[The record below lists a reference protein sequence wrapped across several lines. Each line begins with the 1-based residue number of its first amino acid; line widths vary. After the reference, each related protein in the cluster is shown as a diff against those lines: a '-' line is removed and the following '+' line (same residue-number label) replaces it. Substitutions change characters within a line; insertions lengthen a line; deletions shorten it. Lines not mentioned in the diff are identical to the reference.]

1 MASNRQD
8 YTRSGFNAFFSR
20 SIDSKD
26 SNTLPS
32 SSSTYRRGNSQEVN
46 YDNSPTT
53 GTLGSKVQIGD
64 SIVLDG
70 TNKRISVIEGTN
82 EVVRIGELDG

>member
-1 MASNRQD
+1 MARSD
-8 YTRSGFNAFFSR
+8 YTTAGFNSFFSR
-20 SIDSKD
+20 SIGSRNYD
-26 SNTLPS
+26 TLPGAS
-32 SSSTYRRGNSQEVN
+32 SAATIDNSQEIN

-53 GTLGSKVQIGD
+53 GSLGSKIQIGD

-70 TNKRISVIEGTN
+70 NNEKISILDGTN

>member
-1 MASNRQD
+1 MARAT
-8 YTRSGFNAFFSR
+8 YTSAGFNGFFSR
-20 SIDSKD
+20 SIDAYS
-26 SNTLPS
+26 SAEALPS
-32 SSSTYRRGNSQEVN
+32 VSSVYTQGNQTEIN

-53 GTLGSKVQIGD
+53 GTLGSKVQIGN

-70 TNKRISVIEGTN
+70 NNEKISIIDGSN